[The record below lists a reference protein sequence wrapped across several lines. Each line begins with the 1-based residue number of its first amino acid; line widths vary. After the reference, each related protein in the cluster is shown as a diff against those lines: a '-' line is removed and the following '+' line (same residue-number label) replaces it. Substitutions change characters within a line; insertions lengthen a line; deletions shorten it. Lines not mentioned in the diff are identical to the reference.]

1 MVVRQILRVTFPPI
15 PEAHPPM
22 KPKAWLFLVLGLVV
36 AYYALTW
43 ARSLAKHPPDGG
55 DGEDSGAL
63 RGAANF
69 GLLTLGVLCGAIA
82 GWIMGGGVQI
92 MDGALKVYAPFMMPA
107 TPETALSARVTMAT
121 AMIAMMIV
129 GGSVAYLLAKG
140 RGGWPTPVEYFIG
153 FITNFFDTL
162 GIGSYAP
169 TTAMWK
175 AWKIVD
181 DRLIPGTLTVG
192 HTPPTIAE
200 ALIFIAIVEV
210 DFKTLALLLT
220 ASVLGA
226 WLGAGVVASW
236 SKKHVQL
243 GMGITLFIAALLY
256 VLKNLDE
263 MRGAPIIPG
272 GSAMILVGLPLLLG
286 FVGNFILGALMT
298 IGVGLYAPCLIM
310 ISLLGMNPTA
320 AFPIMMGSCA
330 FLMPIASGRFIK
342 KRCYSLRP
350 ALALSVGGVPAVLI
364 AAFIVKS
371 LPLTTLR
378 WLVVAVVLYTSVSM
392 LRSYRASRVE
402 LQTA

>member
-1 MVVRQILRVTFPPI
+1 MR
-15 PEAHPPM
+15 
-22 KPKAWLFLVLGLVV
+22 PKAWLFVTLGLFV

-43 ARSLAKHPPDGG
+43 ARSLGKHPPDGG
-55 DGEDSGAL
+55 DGEDHGAA

-69 GLLTLGVLCGAIA
+69 GLLVTGILVGAVF
-82 GWIMGGGVQI
+82 GWVMGGGVQVI
-92 MDGALKVYAPFMMPA
+92 DNSLRFFAPFNPPDA
-107 TPETALSARVTMAT
+107 ADRISANVTMAA
-121 AMIAMMIV
+121 AMVAMMIV

-140 RGGWPTPVEYFIG
+140 RGGWPRPVELFIG

-200 ALIFIAIVEV
+200 ALIFIAIIEV
-210 DFKTLALLLT
+210 DFTTLVLLL
-220 ASVLGA
+220 AAAVLGA
-226 WLGAGVVASW
+226 WLGAGVVATW
-236 SKKHVQL
+236 SRRNVQL
-243 GMGITLFIAALLY
+243 GMGITLFIAAMLF
-256 VLKNLDE
+256 VLKNIDE
-263 MRGAPIIPG
+263 MRGTPIIAG
-272 GSAMILVGLPLLLG
+272 GTAMALTGMPLVLG
-286 FVGNFILGALMT
+286 FIGNFALGALMT

-330 FLMPIASGRFIK
+330 FLMPIASGRFIRK
-342 KRCYSLRP
+342 GSYSLRP
-350 ALALSVGGVPAVLI
+350 ALALSAAGVPAVLI

-371 LPLTTLR
+371 LPLTAVR
-378 WLVVAVVLYTSVSM
+378 WLVVVVVLYTAVSM
-392 LRSYRASRVE
+392 LRSYRAARAVT
-402 LQTA
+402 QPA

>member
-1 MVVRQILRVTFPPI
+1 
-15 PEAHPPM
+15 M
-22 KPKAWLFLVLGLVV
+22 KPKAWLFLALGLIV

-43 ARSLAKHPPDGG
+43 ARSLARHPPAGG
-55 DGEDSGAL
+55 DGDEADAA
-63 RGAANF
+63 RGAVNF
-69 GLLTLGVLCGAIA
+69 GLLVAGALVGA
-82 GWIMGGGVQI
+82 VFGWIMGGGVQVI
-92 MDGALKVYAPFMMPA
+92 DKALRVFAPFSSPPGGDAM
-107 TPETALSARVTMAT
+107 SANVTMAT

-140 RGGWPTPVEYFIG
+140 RGGWPKPVEFFIG

-200 ALIFIAIVEV
+200 ALIFIAIIEV
-210 DFKTLALLLT
+210 DFATLALLL
-220 ASVLGA
+220 AAAVLGA
-226 WLGAGVVASW
+226 WLGAGVVATW
-236 SKKHVQL
+236 SRRNVQL
-243 GMGITLFIAALLY
+243 GMGITLFIAALLF

-263 MRGAPIIPG
+263 MRGTPMIAG
-272 GSAMILVGLPLLLG
+272 GTAMALAGVPLVLG
-286 FVGNFILGALMT
+286 IVGNFALGALMT

-330 FLMPIASGRFIK
+330 FLMPIASGRFIR
-342 KRCYSLRP
+342 KRSYSLRP
-350 ALALSVGGVPAVLI
+350 ALALSAAGVPAVLV

-371 LPLTTLR
+371 LPLTAVR
-378 WLVVAVVLYTSVSM
+378 WLVVVVVLYTAVSM
-392 LRSYRASRVE
+392 LRSFRVSRAAT
-402 LQTA
+402 QQA